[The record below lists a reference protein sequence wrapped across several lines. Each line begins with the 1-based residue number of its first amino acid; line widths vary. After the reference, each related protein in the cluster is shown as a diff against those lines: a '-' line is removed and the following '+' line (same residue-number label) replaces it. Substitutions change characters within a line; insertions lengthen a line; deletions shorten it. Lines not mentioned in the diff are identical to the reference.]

1 MNRVNIKRHSNNA
14 FECDIEIN
22 GVVSDHELHRLFE
35 ETDLKLERRMDI
47 DPFSFWFDKLIVKDH
62 NGLYPMDDADRMI
75 QLNEPLETV
84 RRDMV
89 SLLLKHIIDNDIQG
103 DFVECGVYKGEFAR
117 FIHNYAP
124 ERTLHLFDTFQGFT
138 QRVCDNEKKNTGWS
152 YAPGTLN
159 DDGVDVNSVLETVGN
174 TENVKVYPGYFP
186 DTFPDNFPEELD
198 ATEFAF
204 VHLDTDMYDSIL
216 AGLEIFYNRMLPG
229 GIILVHDYM
238 SLPGAHK
245 AVNEFLKDKPEFA
258 ITMPDRAGS
267 ALIVVQ

>member
-1 MNRVNIKRHSNNA
+1 MNKVNMKRHSNNS
-14 FECDIEIN
+14 FECDINIQ
-22 GVVSDHELHRLFE
+22 GMVSDQELARLFE
-35 ETDLKLERRMDI
+35 RTDLRLERRMDI
-47 DPFSFWFDKLIVKDH
+47 DPFSFWFDKLIIAKH
-62 NGLYPMDDADRMI
+62 NGLYPMDDEDRMI

-89 SLLLKHIIDNDIQG
+89 ALLLKHIIEKNIQG

-117 FIHNYAP
+117 FIHLYAP

-138 QRVCDNEKKNTGWS
+138 QRVCDQEKKDTGWGYS
-152 YAPGTLN
+152 PGTLN
-159 DDGVDVNSVLETVGN
+159 DEGVDVASVLETIGSK
-174 TENVKVYPGYFP
+174 TGNVKVYPGYFP
-186 DTFPDNFPEELD
+186 DTFPEDLD
-198 ATEFAF
+198 ADEFAF

-216 AGLEIFYNRMLPG
+216 AVLDIFYNRMLPG

-267 ALIVVQ
+267 ALIVKQ